1 MSDSWPGVY
10 ICMSFWYM
18 GNIAAKTKTLQFIAM
33 ATGVKT
39 WFAFCLYL
47 SILLK
52 LAYLLAKSHGLLI
65 YIHVLTP

>member
-1 MSDSWPGVY
+1 
-10 ICMSFWYM
+10 M

-65 YIHVLTP
+65 FINVLTP